1 MLTLNLEVHYSKKE
15 ILEGY
20 LNTINYGQGNFGI
33 QSASEYYFD
42 KESKDLTLEEAIM
55 LAGIPKSPEN
65 YNPVSNY
72 DKCIKRAKVVAASM
86 YKNNYITKEE
96 YDNLYKI

>member
-33 QSASEYYFD
+33 ENASNYYFN
-42 KESKDLTLEEAIM
+42 KKKSNSNESIPKVANQLK
-55 LAGIPKSPEN
+55 GIPFPIYYYLKPALHLQTH
-65 YNPVSNY
+65 YP
-72 DKCIKRAKVVAASM
+72 
-86 YKNNYITKEE
+86 
-96 YDNLYKI
+96 